1 METDVTDQPIHLS
14 IIIPAYNEEMRLPD
28 TLEKTAAFL
37 ETQPFTSEIL
47 VIENGSTDRTLEI
60 AQTFASRF
68 SFITAVHEEGRGKG
82 LAVRRGMLEA
92 SGEYRF
98 MCDAD
103 LSMPIEEVVR
113 FLPPQTTSAD
123 VVIGSREAP
132 GAKRYNE
139 PNSRHIGGRMVNLV
153 IRVLA
158 LPGLQDTQCG
168 FKMFRAEPARELFSR
183 QTMTGWSF
191 DIELLFIAR
200 RRGCTIKEI
209 GIPWYY
215 SEFSHVSPVKDAL
228 RMLVDIGKMWLNVVR
243 GRYK

>member
-1 METDVTDQPIHLS
+1 MTEHPIYLS
-14 IIIPAYNEEMRLPD
+14 IIIPAYNEEMRLTD
-28 TLEKTAAFL
+28 TLEKTAAYL
-37 ETQPFTSEIL
+37 IAQPFSCEVL
-47 VIENGSTDRTLEI
+47 VVENGSTDRTLEI
-60 AQTFASRF
+60 AQAFAARF
-68 SFITAVHEEGRGKG
+68 PFMIALHEEGRGKG
-82 LAVRRGMLEA
+82 LAVKRGMLEA

-113 FLPPQTTSAD
+113 FLPPKTNGAD
-123 VVIGSREAP
+123 IVIGSREAP

-139 PNSRHIGGRMVNLV
+139 PNTRHIGGRLVNLV

-158 LPGLQDTQCG
+158 LPGLHDTQCG
-168 FKMFRAEPARELFSR
+168 FKLFSAEPARELFSR
-183 QTMTGWSF
+183 QTMAGWSF

-200 RRGCTIKEI
+200 RRGYVIKEI

-215 SEFSHVSPVKDAL
+215 SDYSHVEPVKDAL
-228 RMLVDIGKMWLNVVR
+228 RMLVDIGKMWINAVR

>member
-1 METDVTDQPIHLS
+1 VTEHPIYLS
-14 IIIPAYNEEMRLPD
+14 IIIPAYNEEMRLTD
-28 TLEKTAAFL
+28 TLEKTAAYL
-37 ETQPFTSEIL
+37 IAQPFSCEVL
-47 VIENGSTDRTLEI
+47 VVENGSTDRTLEI
-60 AQTFASRF
+60 AQAFAARF
-68 SFITAVHEEGRGKG
+68 PFMIALHEEGRGKG
-82 LAVRRGMLEA
+82 LAVKRGMLEA

-113 FLPPQTTSAD
+113 FLPPKTNGAD
-123 VVIGSREAP
+123 IVIGSREAP

-139 PNSRHIGGRMVNLV
+139 PNTRHIGGRLVNLV

-158 LPGLQDTQCG
+158 LPGLHDTQCG
-168 FKMFRAEPARELFSR
+168 FKLFSAEPARELFSR
-183 QTMTGWSF
+183 QTMAGWSF

-200 RRGCTIKEI
+200 RRGYVIKEI

-215 SEFSHVSPVKDAL
+215 SDYSHVEPVKDAL
-228 RMLVDIGKMWLNVVR
+228 RMLADIGKMWINAAR